1 MLSAKLLSP
10 AIKKPQLPGRDE
22 LEKAKLIIEKS
33 PETIGYLALLE
44 DKALLFNK
52 RENAFI
58 MYGIERRS
66 WIAMGDP
73 IGPAS
78 EHEELI
84 WQFREFTDRYDGWPV
99 FYQIH
104 EENIPIYVD
113 LGLAL
118 LKLGEEGIVPLGGLL
133 PRRWQEKRASAYA
146 SQI

>member
-1 MLSAKLLSP
+1 
-10 AIKKPQLPGRDE
+10 
-22 LEKAKLIIEKS
+22 
-33 PETIGYLALLE
+33 
-44 DKALLFNK
+44 
-52 RENAFI
+52 
-58 MYGIERRS
+58 
-66 WIAMGDP
+66 MGDP

-84 WQFREFTDRYDGWPV
+84 WQFREFTDRYDGWPA

-118 LKLGEEGIVPLGGLL
+118 LKLGEEGIVPLADFSLDDG
-133 PRRWQEKRASAYA
+133 QETRTPAHT